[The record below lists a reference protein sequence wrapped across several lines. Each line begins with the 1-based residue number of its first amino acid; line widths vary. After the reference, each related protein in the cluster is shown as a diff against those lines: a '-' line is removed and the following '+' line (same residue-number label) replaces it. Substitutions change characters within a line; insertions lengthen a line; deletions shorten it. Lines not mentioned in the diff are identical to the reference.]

1 VSFEEFSRSSASRS
15 IIYTLGSDNNNGY
28 FARGYNITVRIVFIL
43 EITYNIFLNNA
54 RKRRRTNGLG
64 SPIKDAI
71 IFNHAST
78 LAIATP
84 AALVLKKAL
93 KGVKKALRTLCK
105 IAGREGLG
113 PINYKELAIKLSCTL
128 NLLEII

>member
-1 VSFEEFSRSSASRS
+1 VSFKEFSRLSASRS
-15 IIYTLGSDNNNGY
+15 IIYTLELDNNNEY
-28 FARGYNITVRIVFIL
+28 FAYEYNIIVKIVFIL
-43 EITYNIFLNNA
+43 KITYNIFLNNA
-54 RKRRRTNGLG
+54 RKRRRTNGLD

-71 IFNHAST
+71 IFNHALT

-93 KGVKKALRTLCK
+93 KKVKKALYILYEIIEHK
-105 IAGREGLG
+105 ELG
-113 PINYKELAIKLSCTL
+113 PINYKELAIKLSYIL

>member
-1 VSFEEFSRSSASRS
+1 VLFKEFSRLFTFRS
-15 IIYTLGSDNNNGY
+15 IIYTLGLDNSSRY
-28 FARGYNITVRIVFIL
+28 FTYRYNIIVRIAFIL
-43 EITYNIFLNNA
+43 KITYNIFLNNA
-54 RKRRRTNGLG
+54 RKRRCTNGLG
-64 SPIKDAI
+64 SPIEDAAM
-71 IFNHAST
+71 FNYALT

-93 KGVKKALRTLCK
+93 KGVKKALHTLYK

-113 PINYKELAIKLSCTL
+113 PINYKELAMKLSYTL